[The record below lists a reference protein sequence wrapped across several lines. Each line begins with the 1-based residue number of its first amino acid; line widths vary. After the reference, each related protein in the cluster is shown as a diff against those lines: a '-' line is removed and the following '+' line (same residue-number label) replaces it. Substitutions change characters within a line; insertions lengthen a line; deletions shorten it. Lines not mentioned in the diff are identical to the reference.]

1 MTTIFSHDR
10 VADNLRAQDKYIS
23 PYCYKKPKDR
33 MLSSLTASKTQSKFR
48 RSARTTS
55 IKSGGIRSEAI
66 IKGNNVYG
74 MPISNEAPHWPSL
87 KLIGRRPTTQSLHSR
102 TNTAPKD
109 IPMPQELKTKFRT
122 HGDLVSLAY
131 GRKSNN
137 QFNLL
142 IKGKN
147 VPRPMTK

>member
-87 KLIGRRPTTQSLHSR
+87 KLIGRRPTTQSLH
-102 TNTAPKD
+102 KL
-109 IPMPQELKTKFRT
+109 PQELKTKFRT